1 MYVTTQPTVFTE
13 YNKTFYTF
21 YLVFEVSRANI
32 EIRKNSERP
41 NEENKNYV

>member
-1 MYVTTQPTVFTE
+1 MLPLNPFTE

-32 EIRKNSERP
+32 EIRKIQKGPMKKIKIMCN
-41 NEENKNYV
+41 